1 MGKHHKSAPIN
12 PSNRENVM
20 IKNINE
26 VETLEPEEMSEDEF
40 YQISREYIANNSIYR
55 NMEMQLNNI
64 LNN

>member
-1 MGKHHKSAPIN
+1 MT
-12 PSNRENVM
+12 
-20 IKNINE
+20 KNINE